1 MPPLACS
8 LDAVCVCVSCVHACA
23 TLTHRM
29 CSLYRMCS
37 LCVSPTYSIPSPPL
51 PFSLPTSTIFPAL
64 LIHVY
69 RSPSRPPFTPPI
81 QHPPPPPMRDT
92 EQAASA
98 HHAKAGRA
106 LAGAARDTGVKGSQA
121 ERLCD
126 VGEQRLCNA
135 RGLRGALAP
144 AHVACISCPRRY
156 HYNRHRRD
164 RRRTRA
170 PTRRRQRLL
179 EGNMRQM
186 KRIAVSD
193 DVLAR
198 LGLLHLHALLPARI
212 CVIFVC
218 PHPPSSHAPGPESS
232 KFPTPVRPP
241 PPRSAVRP
249 APESSKGPSM
259 SPVRLRITERSA
271 LSSSSG
277 VASATTMDCSAV
289 TAGAGWSSI

>member
-1 MPPLACS
+1 MP
-8 LDAVCVCVSCVHACA
+8 
-23 TLTHRM
+23 TQ
-29 CSLYRMCS
+29 
-37 LCVSPTYSIPSPPL
+37 PL
-51 PFSLPTSTIFPAL
+51 PAE
-64 LIHVY
+64 
-69 RSPSRPPFTPPI
+69 
-81 QHPPPPPMRDT
+81 QHQQPPPPGRRSEPFYLTLSYVSPCLKAFINFITCSRT
-92 EQAASA
+92 EPVTDRSA
-98 HHAKAGRA
+98 LFRQLIKNSRVFQRRSVLRHGIALGNAKAGRA

-198 LGLLHLHALLPARI
+198 LGLLHLHALLPSRI

-218 PHPPSSHAPGPESS
+218 PHPPSSHAPGP
-232 KFPTPVRPP
+232 VLA
-241 PPRSAVRP
+241 PRRRP
-249 APESSKGPSM
+249 ASFPAERWPSRRTV
-259 SPVRLRITERSA
+259 PGAPTRPAALRRRRQTTLRT
-271 LSSSSG
+271 
-277 VASATTMDCSAV
+277 ASRPRTRR
-289 TAGAGWSSI
+289 GL